1 MAAETSIL
9 AAPAA
14 AGGAIKTFI
23 AANPV
28 TVAIVGGAL
37 VGVGAYWLMNKY
49 FNKSEEPAAAA
60 A

>member
-1 MAAETSIL
+1 MAVESTAL

-14 AGGAIKTFI
+14 ASAIKTF
-23 AANPV
+23 V
-28 TVAIVGGAL
+28 TVHPITVALIGGAL

-49 FNKSEEPAAAA
+49 FNKNAEEPAAAA